1 MHTRDQLSSRVGR
14 KACSKNFL
22 EAKKTKL
29 EQKVQSL
36 SGWIPSMSIGRERGQ
51 NKWQMSTI
59 GKWEKINGVL
69 YSTVTW
75 DVPNAFFW

>member
-36 SGWIPSMSIGRERGQ
+36 SGWIPSMSIGRERPKQ
-51 NKWQMSTI
+51 MANVNNWQVRKDKWSLIFHSCLRCTQC
-59 GKWEKINGVL
+59 
-69 YSTVTW
+69 
-75 DVPNAFFW
+75 

>member
-22 EAKKTKL
+22 EAQKTKL

-36 SGWIPSMSIGRERGQ
+36 SGWNAGFHQCPLEERGQ
-51 NKWQMSTI
+51 TKWRMPTI
-59 GKWEKINGVL
+59 GK
-69 YSTVTW
+69 
-75 DVPNAFFW
+75 

>member
-22 EAKKTKL
+22 EAQKTEL

-36 SGWIPSMSIGRERGQ
+36 SGCIPSMSIGREAKT
-51 NKWQMSTI
+51 N
-59 GKWEKINGVL
+59 GKCQQLASEKR
-69 YSTVTW
+69 
-75 DVPNAFFW
+75 